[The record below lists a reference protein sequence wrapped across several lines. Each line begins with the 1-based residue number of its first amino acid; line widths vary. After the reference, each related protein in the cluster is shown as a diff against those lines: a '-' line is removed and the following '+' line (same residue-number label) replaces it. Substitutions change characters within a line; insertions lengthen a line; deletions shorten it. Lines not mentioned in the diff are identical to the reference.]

1 MNVGCPCAYRCFTNE
16 LGCPCAYQC
25 FTNELGCPCAYQCF
39 TNELGCP
46 CAYQSFTNEHR
57 CNVCTLITPLPENK
71 LETPEE
77 DTWCHEK
84 GLWNYELVKAGRIL
98 WLHLASVSWDKCNVP
113 GCLRILFCWLPAR
126 CSTEGSHKH
135 GKGPDS
141 IIIIIIIIIIN
152 TSLSASPWPRT
163 VHCSAETLRLN
174 SIYQVFPLSALQ
186 YIYYC
191 LKG

>member
-1 MNVGCPCAYRCFTNE
+1 MNVGCPCAYR
-16 LGCPCAYQC
+16 C

-141 IIIIIIIIIIN
+141 IIIIIIII
-152 TSLSASPWPRT
+152 TPVYLLLPDQGLFT
-163 VHCSAETLRLN
+163 VLPKLCDCTVPIKCFRFLHYNIQGVSRL
-174 SIYQVFPLSALQ
+174 
-186 YIYYC
+186 
-191 LKG
+191 